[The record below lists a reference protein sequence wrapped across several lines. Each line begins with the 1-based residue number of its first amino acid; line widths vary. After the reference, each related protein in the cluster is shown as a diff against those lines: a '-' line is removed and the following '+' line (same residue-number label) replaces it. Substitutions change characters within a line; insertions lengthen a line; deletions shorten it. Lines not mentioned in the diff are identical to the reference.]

1 MRFNDRPDPIVLLRK
16 AEAVLNGTAPAQGLQ
31 KVPTP
36 CRSVCTMNRRSGWC
50 EGCYRTLQEITD
62 WTTLSDDQKRQV
74 WKQIALRVQG
84 PNP

>member
-1 MRFNDRPDPIVLLRK
+1 MRFNDRPDPTALLRK
-16 AEAVLNGTAPAQGLQ
+16 AEAVRNGTAPAQGLQ

-62 WTTLSDDQKRQV
+62 WTTLGDDQKRQV
-74 WKQIALRVQG
+74 WRLIAQRVKG
-84 PNP
+84 PHP

>member
-1 MRFNDRPDPIVLLRK
+1 
-16 AEAVLNGTAPAQGLQ
+16 
-31 KVPTP
+31 
-36 CRSVCTMNRRSGWC
+36 MNRRSGWC

-84 PNP
+84 LRP